1 MIVAI
6 DFEEINY
13 RFIESL
19 YVEVAVMEMVI
30 QVKHLVI
37 VGKVDY
43 VFVVDWHHFDPLT
56 EIVLLPMLEVS
67 MPMVYYVYSDYPG
80 VVVSEKVKDHY
91 FLDLMVMFNM

>member
-43 VFVVDWHHFDPLT
+43 VFVVD
-56 EIVLLPMLEVS
+56 
-67 MPMVYYVYSDYPG
+67 
-80 VVVSEKVKDHY
+80 
-91 FLDLMVMFNM
+91 